1 MTTVAHEQR
10 WRTNLVVCSLGSFT
24 TIVGMT
30 LILPILPLYVQDLG
44 VTDPGRVA
52 FWSGLT
58 YAATFASAAVTAPLW
73 GHLGDRFGR
82 KPMLLRAALGMAVA
96 TSLIGLAHNVWQLFA
111 LRLLVGLLGGFAS
124 GSTILV
130 AAQTP
135 REHSATALGVLS
147 AAIMAG
153 TVVGPLIGATLTQ
166 VYAFEVA
173 FLATAALIFVAFVGT
188 LLFLR
193 EDRTPRPQPA
203 STEPRHGWSA
213 VPRRPLVV
221 TLLALS
227 GLLTFATFSVEPVIT
242 VFVRELD
249 GASGNLPIR
258 AAIVFSLTAFGTI
271 VSAPLLGRLADRIGH
286 LRVLGASLAAA
297 SALLAAQSLATSLP
311 LFAGLRF
318 GTGLALGGIAPTVVA
333 TIRALLPEGTVG
345 LVLGYNVSAQ
355 YLGQVLGPI
364 SAGLLAGWTGPR
376 WVFVATAA
384 VTAVGVLAVRLVHR
398 RPALPSGRGRGGDA
412 PAPS

>member
-1 MTTVAHEQR
+1 MNQR
-10 WRTNLVVCSLGSFT
+10 HWRANLVVCSLGSFT

-30 LILPILPLYVQDLG
+30 LILPILPLYVQELG
-44 VTDPGRVA
+44 VSDPGRVA

-58 YAATFASAAVTAPLW
+58 YAATFASAALTAPLW

-82 KPMLLRAALGMAVA
+82 KPMLIRASLGMAVA
-96 TSLIGLAHNVWQLFA
+96 TCLVGLAENVWQLLG
-111 LRLLVGLLGGFAS
+111 LRLLVGLLGGYAS

-135 REHSATALGVLS
+135 KEHSATALGTLA

-166 VYAFEVA
+166 VYAVEVA
-173 FLATAALIFVAFVGT
+173 FVATAGLIFLAFLGT
-188 LLFLR
+188 LVFLR
-193 EDRTPRPQPA
+193 EDRPQRSRDQPA
-203 STEPRHGWSA
+203 RPGHGWSA
-213 VPRRPLVV
+213 VPRRPLVL

-242 VFVRELD
+242 VFVRDL
-249 GASGNLPIR
+249 GGSSPGLPIR
-258 AAIVFSLTAFGTI
+258 AALVFSLTALGTI
-271 VSAPLLGRLADRIGH
+271 LSAPILGRVADRVGH
-286 LRVLGASLAAA
+286 LRVLAASLAVATV
-297 SALLAAQSLATSLP
+297 LLAVQSLSGSLP
-311 LFAGLRF
+311 VFAGLRF
-318 GTGLALGGIAPTVVA
+318 ATGLALGGIAPTVVA

-376 WVFVATAA
+376 WVFLATAVVTGCGLVA
-384 VTAVGVLAVRLVHR
+384 VQAVRR
-398 RPALPSGRGRGGDA
+398 REPELTRPGHMGTTA
-412 PAPS
+412 PRP